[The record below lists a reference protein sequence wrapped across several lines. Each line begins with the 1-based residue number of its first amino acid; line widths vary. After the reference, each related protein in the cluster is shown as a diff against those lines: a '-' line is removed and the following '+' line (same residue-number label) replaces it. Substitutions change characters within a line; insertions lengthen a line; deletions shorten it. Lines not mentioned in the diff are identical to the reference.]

1 MRSFFVFSIKLP
13 ISHVFDTKLC
23 LEQININF
31 RTLVSDLWLCRD
43 KTDFLQVKGCNKSI
57 RKIGIEHFLTVFSRF
72 EFIPRVLSKS
82 GESQVGVF
90 VGFVLRTLYS
100 TTGNHLSESVISS
113 YSSSTRVSRQN
124 SPFSYKTICAEKLNF
139 IPRVFFGHSNLNW
152 SRWFEGGFKEGV
164 PPVQNFPNIFRP

>member
-1 MRSFFVFSIKLP
+1 MFRKKIFENIIPNCRNRALKKLP
-13 ISHVFDTKLC
+13 VGDYLGSP
-23 LEQININF
+23 
-31 RTLVSDLWLCRD
+31 W
-43 KTDFLQVKGCNKSI
+43 VKGCNKSI

-152 SRWFEGGFKEGV
+152 SRWFEGGFKEGL
-164 PPVQNFPNIFRP
+164 PPVQNFPTIFRP